1 MVGTLSVVTLLLLAM
16 ASQSS
21 TLKDCSGGCTVDD
34 DDASALLQ
42 ARASLEVQDTLE
54 IEDALKPAA
63 RNKMLLQDDRQ
74 HKLAATQKMEQAMQ
88 SEVEKMVNKQ
98 GGSRIPTTVLD
109 SMVAEMEAM
118 RTNLVGEHK
127 NFQQQIYDAIAAVE
141 TCNTD
146 KDDTEGD
153 TVAEAK
159 GIMEQRNASHDT
171 CRKAE
176 VSAYNNKNIS
186 CELLATKSD
195 KTCKAA
201 PTCNCGSERQCDA
214 DSVLACQEMHRQW
227 LASSNAALKAQKAD
241 CDTKTMTWSS
251 KACECDTH
259 QSNYELA
266 FCSYAQHVDTMC
278 STLATCHT
286 RAVAAY
292 DSKVKLVGVEEK
304 EIQALMASAKKIV
317 CFLSVIRNS
326 FADNITMKD
335 YNVCK
340 NLNVRTDTTYLN
352 STVEDMA
359 IDTGVVAPQVPCQNV
374 ISWPGDGQWANN
386 EYSQYNQDW
395 LRETAV
401 CGHKTT
407 TTTTADPTQ
416 LTSTTI
422 HSIPISYVMSTC
434 DNKGG
439 KWILFGDIDSTSS
452 NFVGSDFTA
461 SATTSGLRKGD
472 SVQVGTFN
480 KGTAGSTSFSFD
492 LGQLASSVDGST
504 FDLMIQYGNHD
515 VYETC
520 ISGFSMT
527 NGQFINNGRT
537 AAGVTIGEHGMWGS
551 TADKIDGYYATFCS
565 YNGGCGSTGMDFW
578 AFSSHGVYPNAA
590 GSVPC
595 GFYYRSEWK
604 NCPSGDNGKR
614 MRYYVRYSAKA
625 EQ

>member
-1 MVGTLSVVTLLLLAM
+1 MQMVGTLSVVTLLLLAM

-42 ARASLEVQDTLE
+42 ARASVEIQDTLE
-54 IEDALKPAA
+54 IKDALKPEA

-88 SEVEKMVNKQ
+88 SEVEKMVNK
-98 GGSRIPTTVLD
+98 GRGSRIPTTVLD

-127 NFQQQIYDAIAAVE
+127 NFQQQIYDASAAVE

-153 TVAEAK
+153 SVAEAK
-159 GIMEQRNASHDT
+159 GIMEKRNASHDT

-195 KTCKAA
+195 ETCKAA

-214 DSVLACQEMHRQW
+214 DSVLACQEKHRQW
-227 LASSNAALKAQKAD
+227 LASSNDALKAQKAD
-241 CDTKTMTWSS
+241 CDTKTTTWSS
-251 KACECDTH
+251 KADACDTH

-292 DSKVKLVGVEEK
+292 ESIVKLVRVEGE
-304 EIQALMASAKKIV
+304 EIKALMASAKKIV

-326 FADNITMKD
+326 SSDNITMKD

-340 NLNVRTDTTYLN
+340 NLNVHSDTTYLN
-352 STVEDMA
+352 STVEDMT
-359 IDTGVVAPQVPCQNV
+359 ITYVAAADQVPCQNV
-374 ISWPGDGQWANN
+374 ISWPGDGQWADNA
-386 EYSQYNQDW
+386 YAQYNQDW

-407 TTTTADPTQ
+407 TTTTGKAIVFEANAATWWGGSSVW
-416 LTSTTI
+416 TSTVGGYASTR
-422 HSIPISYVMSTC
+422 MSGVTKQKR
-434 DNKGG
+434 NGYQSVR
-439 KWILFGDIDSTSS
+439 IDSDGSYIDFENFKWGADVYAESS
-452 NFVGSDFTA
+452 LEVFVYANDLSANNLNWFVGAMPVTHCMRYLLLKDNRVGGAAPSCMGYNQGGYGMGA
-461 SATTSGLRKGD
+461 VPVKKWVQIVGVYEKNRKEH
-472 SVQVGTFN
+472 VV
-480 KGTAGSTSFSFD
+480 
-492 LGQLASSVDGST
+492 VDGQKSPT
-504 FDLMIQYGNHD
+504 REARGGSDTGKYLRLGTPLPNHHTD
-515 VYETC
+515 ANIAMVRVYSKALSLEE
-520 ISGFSMT
+520 I
-527 NGQFINNGRT
+527 
-537 AAGVTIGEHGMWGS
+537 AAS
-551 TADKIDGYYATFCS
+551 RK
-565 YNGGCGSTGMDFW
+565 
-578 AFSSHGVYPNAA
+578 AF
-590 GSVPC
+590 
-595 GFYYRSEWK
+595 FE
-604 NCPSGDNGKR
+604 
-614 MRYYVRYSAKA
+614 AK
-625 EQ
+625 QQ

>member
-1 MVGTLSVVTLLLLAM
+1 MQMVGTLSVVTLLLLAM

-42 ARASLEVQDTLE
+42 ARASVEIQDTLE
-54 IEDALKPAA
+54 IKDALKPEA

-88 SEVEKMVNKQ
+88 SEVEKMVNK
-98 GGSRIPTTVLD
+98 GRGSRIPTTVLD

-127 NFQQQIYDAIAAVE
+127 NFQQQIYDASAAVE

-153 TVAEAK
+153 SVAEAK
-159 GIMEQRNASHDT
+159 GIMEKRNASHDT

-195 KTCKAA
+195 ETCKAA

-214 DSVLACQEMHRQW
+214 DSVLACQEKHRQW
-227 LASSNAALKAQKAD
+227 LASSNDALKAQKAD
-241 CDTKTMTWSS
+241 CDTKTTTWSS
-251 KACECDTH
+251 KADACDTH

-292 DSKVKLVGVEEK
+292 ESIVKLVRVEGE
-304 EIQALMASAKKIV
+304 EIKALMASAKKIV

-326 FADNITMKD
+326 SSDNITMKD

-340 NLNVRTDTTYLN
+340 NLNVHSDTTYLN
-352 STVEDMA
+352 STVEDMT
-359 IDTGVVAPQVPCQNV
+359 ITYVAAADQVPCQNV
-374 ISWPGDGQWANN
+374 ISWPGDGQWADNA
-386 EYSQYNQDW
+386 YAQYNQDW

-407 TTTTADPTQ
+407 TTTT
-416 LTSTTI
+416 TTTTRKAFSAI
-422 HSIPISYVMSTC
+422 CYNSVPGRPLPQMISVKSVSQCLNYARGYKFMA
-434 DNKGG
+434 
-439 KWILFGDIDSTSS
+439 FGCPMASRFECWRGNVI
-452 NFVGSDFTA
+452 NTA
-461 SATTSGLRKGD
+461 SQVLHMRECTGEPSAK
-472 SVQVGTFN
+472 SVCG
-480 KGTAGSTSFSFD
+480 GS
-492 LGQLASSVDGST
+492 
-504 FDLMIQYGNHD
+504 NRH
-515 VYETC
+515 C
-520 ISGFSMT
+520 SGFPFGVFTQKYM
-527 NGQFINNGRT
+527 GNNF
-537 AAGVTIGEHGMWGS
+537 AL
-551 TADKIDGYYATFCS
+551 
-565 YNGGCGSTGMDFW
+565 GGC
-578 AFSSHGVYPNAA
+578 HREPVY
-590 GSVPC
+590 SL
-595 GFYYRSEWK
+595 
-604 NCPSGDNGKR
+604 
-614 MRYYVRYSAKA
+614 
-625 EQ
+625 Q

>member
-407 TTTTADPTQ
+407 TTTTTTTTRKELNFADTAGGGSISGSTWTQ
-416 LTSTTI
+416 SGSWNGARGDRLMCADGDVSRYSFSALISKGTYHMIGVAPALCCRGVSTY
-422 HSIPISYVMSTC
+422 HSSGNFAALYSHT
-434 DNKGG
+434 KGWNRHRG
-439 KWILFGDIDSTSS
+439 SAKP
-452 NFVGSDFTA
+452 VGSPSTNTWWSGTWDKAPKTMDVAVNCNDKTFTV
-461 SATTSGLRKGD
+461 GIQGGD
-472 SVQVGTFN
+472 AF
-480 KGTAGSTSFSFD
+480 
-492 LGQLASSVDGST
+492 LGQMSWPDSW
-504 FDLMIQYGNHD
+504 Q
-515 VYETC
+515 
-520 ISGFSMT
+520 
-527 NGQFINNGRT
+527 
-537 AAGVTIGEHGMWGS
+537 
-551 TADKIDGYYATFCS
+551 
-565 YNGGCGSTGMDFW
+565 
-578 AFSSHGVYPNAA
+578 GVYPFV
-590 GSVPC
+590 GGQSKDHVVT
-595 GFYYRSEWK
+595 FVSFK
-604 NCPSGDNGKR
+604 
-614 MRYYVRYSAKA
+614 KA
-625 EQ
+625 